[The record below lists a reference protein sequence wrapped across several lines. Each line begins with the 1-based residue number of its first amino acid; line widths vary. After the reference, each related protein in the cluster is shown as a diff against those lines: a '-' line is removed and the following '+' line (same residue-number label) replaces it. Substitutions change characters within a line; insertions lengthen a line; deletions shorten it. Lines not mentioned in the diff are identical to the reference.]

1 LPKVRCTM
9 TPEERSDDLT
19 DWLIMHAVMSNS
31 KPVYDKILEALQAQD
46 RESREDEARILCG
59 AA

>member
-1 LPKVRCTM
+1 M

>member
-1 LPKVRCTM
+1 M

-31 KPVYDKILEALQAQD
+31 KPVYDKILAVLQEQD
-46 RESREDEARILCG
+46 LDSREDDRETIQAEG
-59 AA
+59 GEK